1 MRLKVKSFSC
11 LQDVDVEFKD
21 VTILIGEQGSGKSVL
36 YKLAYYFVDK
46 VADIPFEF
54 LKENRKFQINDFL
67 IKDFKTWF
75 PFSAWGAGDFEI
87 EFQLDKM
94 VIKLLRQQN
103 SIEVEV
109 SDNLLK
115 LIQFIDDVAKG
126 VLKNYTSDG
135 LAAGENPQTQVISI
149 LNFMGKVFDENI
161 YKRFLDEGI
170 SIQQVYIPAGRS
182 LFTSLSKAV
191 SVLTKNES
199 LDEITRAFARVYMSS
214 LDRIKQHG
222 VEANNQEIFRDIFKG
237 NLAIN
242 GDTEFIETVDGR
254 HIPLNVLSSGQ
265 QEAFPLMAFLC
276 SREPR
281 DDIPNAGMMYLEEP
295 EAHLF
300 PEAQGKLLKILL
312 AARNDKRGFSQIFI
326 STHSPYI
333 LSQLN
338 NLLLA
343 AQIHKNYPFLNKKLK
358 EIVRA
363 DCWLDGQKVAAY
375 ELRDGKSA
383 SIIDRETGLI
393 DGEYLDGFSSAL
405 EDEFFQLMELER
417 NAD

>member
-1 MRLKVKSFSC
+1 MRLRVKGFSC
-11 LQDVDVEFKD
+11 LQDVDVEFQD

-46 VADIPFEF
+46 VAEIPFEI
-54 LKENRKFQINDFL
+54 LNKNSKFQIKDFL

-75 PFSAWGAGDFEI
+75 PFSAWGEGDFAI
-87 EFQLDKM
+87 EFQLGKM
-94 VIKLLRQQN
+94 LIKLLRQQD

-109 SDNLLK
+109 SDNLLE
-115 LIQFIDDVAKG
+115 LIQFINDVAEG
-126 VLKNYTSDG
+126 VSKSSASNG
-135 LAAGENPQTQVISI
+135 LATGENPQTQVIHV
-149 LNFMGKVFDENI
+149 LRALELVFDKTI
-161 YKRFLDEGI
+161 YERFSGKDI
-170 SIQQVYIPAGRS
+170 STQQVYIPAGRS

-199 LDEITRAFARVYMSS
+199 LDEVTRAFARVYMSS

-222 VEANNQEIFRDIFKG
+222 VQANDQEIFKDIFKG
-237 NLAIN
+237 SIATN
-242 GDTEFIETVDGR
+242 GDTEFIEMIDGR
-254 HIPLNVLSSGQ
+254 NIPLNVLSSGQ

-276 SREPR
+276 TR
-281 DDIPNAGMMYLEEP
+281 DEQHDTGMMYLEEP

-300 PEAQGKLLKILL
+300 PEAQGKLLKVLL
-312 AARNDKRGFSQIFI
+312 AARNNKQGFNQIFI

-343 AQIHKNYPFLNKKLK
+343 GQIHINYPFLNKKLK
-358 EIVRA
+358 EIVRP
-363 DCWLDGQKVAAY
+363 DCWLDGRNVAAY
-375 ELRDGKSA
+375 ELRDGKST

-393 DGEYLDGFSSAL
+393 DGEYLDGFSSIL

-417 NAD
+417 NAN

>member
-1 MRLKVKSFSC
+1 MKLRVKGFSC
-11 LQDVDVEFKD
+11 LRDVDVEFKD

-46 VADIPFEF
+46 VADIPFEI

-75 PFSAWGAGDFEI
+75 PYSAWGAGDFEI
-87 EFQLDKM
+87 EFQLGKM
-94 VIKLLRQQN
+94 VIKLLRQQD
-103 SIEVEV
+103 SIKVEV
-109 SDNLLK
+109 SNDFLE
-115 LIQFIDDVAKG
+115 LIQFINAAEEEVRNSTA
-126 VLKNYTSDG
+126 NG
-135 LAAGENPQTQVISI
+135 LAASKNPQTQVINVLRGLEI
-149 LNFMGKVFDENI
+149 IFGKAIDEL
-161 YKRFLDEGI
+161 FLDEGI
-170 SIQQVYIPAGRS
+170 FTQQVYIPAGRS

-191 SVLTKNES
+191 SVLTKNEG
-199 LDEITRAFARVYMSS
+199 LDEITRSFARVYMSS
-214 LDRIKQHG
+214 LDKIKQQG
-222 VEANNQEIFRDIFKG
+222 IQNNDREIFRDIFKG
-237 NLAIN
+237 NLEIN
-242 GDTEFIETVDGR
+242 GNTEFIETVDGR
-254 HIPLNVLSSGQ
+254 HIPLNILSSGQ

-276 SREPR
+276 TTDEQH
-281 DDIPNAGMMYLEEP
+281 NAGMMYLEEP

-300 PEAQGKLLKILL
+300 PEAQGKLLKALL
-312 AARNDKRGFSQIFI
+312 AARNNKRGFSQIFI

-343 AQIHKNYPFLNKKLK
+343 GQINTNYPSLNKKLK
-358 EIVRA
+358 EIVRP
-363 DCWLDGQKVAAY
+363 DCWLDGQNVAAY

-383 SIIDRETGLI
+383 SIIDSETGLL
-393 DGEYLDGFSSAL
+393 DGEYLDGFSSTL